1 MAHVIKVKPDKDGKV
16 FITLYGDQYEIVVE
30 KPKKKDSE
38 NENSK

>member
-30 KPKKKDSE
+30 KAKP
-38 NENSK
+38 SKTKEEE